1 MSDNELKKDVLD
13 ELDFEPSVSAAN
25 IGVAV
30 TDSVVT
36 LTGHVSSY
44 AQKLAAERAARRVKG
59 VRAIAQEIEVT
70 FPADARVSDEDVAK
84 RAANVLSWNTV
95 LPTNAVKV
103 TVHGGWVTL
112 SGQVDWQYQKNA
124 AEDAVRPL
132 PGVAAVIN
140 NISIKPHVEVRDVKQ
155 KIDNAL
161 RRNAEIEA
169 NGIRVIVRDGGAIML
184 EGKVRTA
191 TERDAVKNAA
201 WSAQGVR
208 FVQDDLIIG

>member
-13 ELDFEPSVSAAN
+13 ELDFEPSVNAAN

-36 LTGHVSSY
+36 LSGHVSSY
-44 AQKLAAERAARRVKG
+44 AQKLAAERAVRRVRG
-59 VRAIAQEIEVT
+59 VRAVAQEIEVR

-84 RAANVLSWNTV
+84 RAANVLSWNSV
-95 LPTNAVKV
+95 LPVNAVKV
-103 TVHGGWVTL
+103 TVHEGWVTL
-112 SGQVDWQYQKNA
+112 GGQVDWQYQKNA
-124 AEDAVRPL
+124 AEDAIRPL

-155 KIDNAL
+155 KIENAL
-161 RRNAEIEA
+161 KRSAEIEA
-169 NGIRVIVRDGGAIML
+169 NGIRVIVRDGGIIML
-184 EGKVRTA
+184 EGKVRTVI
-191 TERDAVKNAA
+191 ERNAVKDAA

-208 FVQDDLIIG
+208 FVQDDLTIG